1 MTQLVLKVGP
11 HGFLDG
17 RVHGESAQDLTGSG
31 GGVIGGGLL
40 S

>member
-17 RVHGESAQDLTGSG
+17 RVHGKSAEYLTRSG
-31 GGVIGGGLL
+31 GSVIDGGLL
-40 S
+40 A